1 TEGPMVLP
9 GRYSMRLTANGQTRT
24 QSFQVVDDPRIG
36 ATPAELAASYDL
48 ARRTVATL
56 NAISDNVKRI
66 ATLQQ
71 QLTARADQ
79 TKDAP
84 YAKRVSSAA
93 TSLKGKLEAIRA
105 ELADVHSER
114 DQITLHYP
122 VKLYNQLLNVNRMAQ
137 SFERGPTEQAVGVY
151 RELSGKADALIG
163 RERALEAGEVAAF
176 NQMMRELNVPA
187 VAVEQ
192 VKPIG

>member
-1 TEGPMVLP
+1 MVLP
-9 GRYSMRLTANGQTRT
+9 GQYAIRLTANGQTRT

-48 ARRTVATL
+48 ATRTVATL
-56 NAISDNVKRI
+56 NAIGDNVKRI
-66 ATLQQ
+66 ESLQQ

-79 TKDAP
+79 SKEAP
-84 YAKRVSSAA
+84 YAKRVASAA
-93 TSLKGKLEAIRA
+93 SSLKGRLEAIRA

-137 SFERGPTEQAVGVY
+137 SFERGPTEQSVSVY
-151 RELSGKADALIG
+151 RELAGKVDALIG
-163 RERALEAGEVAAF
+163 RERTLESGELAAF
-176 NQMMRELNVPA
+176 NQLMRELNVPA
-187 VAVEQ
+187 VGVEQ
-192 VKPIG
+192 AKPIS